1 MPEFISGL
9 SPCSIDLFVCFC
21 VSIILSW
28 LLRLCSIV
36 WSQGSLIPP
45 ALFFFLKIALAI
57 QDLLY
62 FHTNC
67 KNFWPS
73 SVKNAIGNLG
83 LYWIYRLL
91 WVVGSF
97 SRYWFFKSKNMHIS
111 PSVCAIFDFFHQY
124 LIVFWASLVAQMVK
138 NPPAVQETGVWSWVG
153 KIPWRRAWQP
163 TPVFLPGESPWTEE
177 SGGLQS
183 MWLQRIRHDWAT
195 KHTHSFLST
204 GLLSH

>member
-1 MPEFISGL
+1 M
-9 SPCSIDLFVCFC
+9 
-21 VSIILSW
+21 
-28 LLRLCSIV
+28 
-36 WSQGSLIPP
+36 SLITP
-45 ALFFFLKIALAI
+45 ASFFCLKIALAI

-124 LIVFWASLVAQMVK
+124 LIVFWASLVAQMVE
-138 NPPAVQETGVWSWVG
+138 NPPAMPETWVLSLGWEDTLEEGMVNHSSILTWGFSMDRGVW
-153 KIPWRRAWQP
+153 
-163 TPVFLPGESPWTEE
+163 
-177 SGGLQS
+177 
-183 MWLQRIRHDWAT
+183 WAT
-195 KHTHSFLST
+195 VNGVAKSRTWLT
-204 GLLSH
+204 D